1 MPSVLTLQNEGSVT
15 KAISKCLEKR
25 NNISAK
31 ANSSVHKSQP
41 TATYEIEDENWE
53 KTLEGEMI
61 NGNKN
66 KVNVEI
72 MLGEFIKETKEFE
85 RQVIRQLHILNA
97 RMKEIM
103 KNQEIFMKS
112 KNNIATEEHNED
124 HLRIV
129 QEKMAIFSIQSEID
143 LLKLEEVLKDS
154 SEIKILAKELSLLGG
169 NSVKEITRHIMFQI
183 MSNQIG
189 QLYSCDGQK
198 GKNKFREL
206 LLPKLL

>member
-1 MPSVLTLQNEGSVT
+1 
-15 KAISKCLEKR
+15 
-25 NNISAK
+25 
-31 ANSSVHKSQP
+31 
-41 TATYEIEDENWE
+41 
-53 KTLEGEMI
+53 MI

-66 KVNVEI
+66 KVNVET

-169 NSVKEITRHIMFQI
+169 NSVKEITRRIMFQI

-198 GKNKFREL
+198 GKKKFREL
-206 LLPKLL
+206 LLHKLVINAVRLNDRTQNSTVSYCKTNARVVGES